1 MKVFKKI
8 GVGIIS
14 LGLISTF
21 YIPEAKASETVI
33 EFLARDGKN
42 YAIKQKSNGQY
53 LLKKIGSGNQQCKM
67 YLYNPKFSFEVLE
80 LELLES
86 FVKCVLTKAI
96 PADPTI
102 EKISQILVDRER

>member
-1 MKVFKKI
+1 MKVLKKI
-8 GVGIIS
+8 GLGIIS

-33 EFLARDGKN
+33 EFLAADTKN

-67 YLYNPKFSFEVLE
+67 YLSDPVLGIFQIE
-80 LELLES
+80 ILES
-86 FVKCVLTKAI
+86 FVECVITKAI
-96 PADPTI
+96 PVNPTI
-102 EKISQILVDRER
+102 KEISQILLDRERF

>member
-33 EFLARDGKN
+33 KFLARDGKI

-53 LLKKIGSGNQQCKM
+53 LLKKIGSGKQQCKM
-67 YLYNPKFSFEVLE
+67 YISNPVSGVIEPA
-80 LELLES
+80 LES
-86 FVKCVLTKAI
+86 FVECVLTKAI
-96 PADPTI
+96 PVNKTI
-102 EKISQILVDRER
+102 EEISQILLDREGSY